1 MIRREWLRRELGTL
15 DLYSLVHADSQSTF
29 YLAVGF
35 ILAFGGKESFLI
47 SLYAIAL
54 MVSIAL
60 VYGEIGS
67 RFPEAGGSYTLS
79 RQWVDQLPSS
89 QHGFS

>member
-1 MIRREWLRRELGTL
+1 MIRRDWLRRELGTL

-54 MVSIAL
+54 VVFIAL